1 MKITR
6 ARWTLLGH
14 ISRREG
20 SLPANRAT
28 TVYFQTRPT
37 MTEERRTTTRRGR
50 ALTTIPRLL
59 SKDIQRLSI
68 SKKVRA
74 DIIGVA
80 DLASGTDLAVLR
92 QKAQNREMWKKIVTK
107 IVEAA
112 YKEWKKRNARISDLR
127 RQRSEQAAERE
138 EQTGS
143 REQSGRRR
151 GRGQVRG
158 RGRGRGRGTGG
169 RSSNAEE
176 EVNASQARAQRER
189 AAQANVMTRWL
200 RQSSSVQ
207 ATR

>member
-1 MKITR
+1 
-6 ARWTLLGH
+6 
-14 ISRREG
+14 
-20 SLPANRAT
+20 
-28 TVYFQTRPT
+28 

-59 SKDIQRLSI
+59 SKDILRLST
-68 SKKVRA
+68 SKEVRA
-74 DIIGVA
+74 TLIGVA
-80 DLASGTDLAVLR
+80 DLASGSDLALLR

-112 YKEWKKRNARISDLR
+112 YKEWKKRNAKISDLR
-127 RQRSEQAAERE
+127 RQRIEQAAERV

-143 REQSGRRR
+143 REQPGRGR
-151 GRGQVRG
+151 GRGQARG
-158 RGRGRGRGTGG
+158 RVRGRGRGTGG

-189 AAQANVMTRWL
+189 AAKANVMTRWL
-200 RQSSSVQ
+200 RQNSSVQ